1 MTRLLIVDDSEL
13 ALELLA
19 EQIRGQLGWEVA
31 TSPRIDGLDVVLGTH
46 DPFDIAVVDLAFFGQ
61 ERTGLDAL
69 LAIYEHTP
77 TCRLVVY
84 TQGDSSVAEMLR
96 DAWDAFD
103 LATALSKNRP
113 IAAVLQDLRE
123 VATHG
128 SAPVDVLLQPWLP
141 PERSHWRSIEGY
153 GRLVGHAGH
162 AKLWRALIELDEE
175 PSYKQLAEHTG
186 LSLPSVRN
194 YRSELLDNLALHYLD
209 RPKMRQMQLFAKRC
223 RPLLERHIRL
233 KLDDAPS
240 APRSASASASSSSA
254 AAPSPEPT
262 G

>member
-13 ALELLA
+13 AQELLA
-19 EQIRGQLGWEVA
+19 AQIRHELGWEVA
-31 TSPRIDGLDVVLGTH
+31 TTPSADGLDAFLDAH
-46 DPFDIAVVDLAFFGQ
+46 EPFDIAVVDLAFFGQ

-77 TCRLVVY
+77 ACRLVVY
-84 TQGDSSVAEMLR
+84 TQGDSSVADMLR
-96 DAWDAFD
+96 DAWDAFE
-103 LATALSKNRP
+103 LGTALSKNRP

-123 VATHG
+123 VAAHG
-128 SAPVDVLLQPWLP
+128 TAPVDVLLQPWLP
-141 PERSHWRSIEGY
+141 PQRSPWRSIEGY

-162 AKLWRALIELDEE
+162 AKLWRALIELEEE

-233 KLDDAPS
+233 KLDPATREPS
-240 APRSASASASSSSA
+240 
-254 AAPSPEPT
+254 

>member
-19 EQIRGQLGWEVA
+19 DQIRRDLGWEV
-31 TSPRIDGLDVVLGTH
+31 TTTPQVEGLDAVLGDH
-46 DPFDIAVVDLAFFGQ
+46 EPFDIAVVDLAFFGREQ
-61 ERTGLDAL
+61 TGLDAL

-77 TCRLVVY
+77 ACRLVVY

-96 DAWDAFD
+96 DAWDAFE

-113 IAAVLQDLRE
+113 ISAVLQDLRE
-123 VATHG
+123 VAVHG
-128 SAPVDVLLQPWLP
+128 SAPVDELLQPWLP
-141 PERSHWRSIEGY
+141 PERSPWRSIEGY

-175 PSYKQLAEHTG
+175 PSYKQLAEQTG

-194 YRSELLDNLALHYLD
+194 YRSELLDNLALHYLE
-209 RPKMRQMQLFAKRC
+209 RPKMRQMQQFAKRC

-233 KLDDAPS
+233 KLDGA
-240 APRSASASASSSSA
+240 
-254 AAPSPEPT
+254 T

>member
-13 ALELLA
+13 AQELLA
-19 EQIRGQLGWEVA
+19 VQIRQELGWEVA
-31 TSPRIDGLDVVLGTH
+31 TTPSVDGLDALLDEH
-46 DPFDIAVVDLAFFGQ
+46 EPFDIAVVDLAFFGQ
-61 ERTGLDAL
+61 DRTGLDAL

-77 TCRLVVY
+77 RCRLVVY
-84 TQGDSSVAEMLR
+84 TQGDSSVADMLR
-96 DAWDAFD
+96 DAWDAFE
-103 LATALSKNRP
+103 LGTALSKNRP

-123 VATHG
+123 VAAHG

-141 PERSHWRSIEGY
+141 PTRSPWRSIEGY

-233 KLDDAPS
+233 KLDPATREPS
-240 APRSASASASSSSA
+240 
-254 AAPSPEPT
+254 

>member
-1 MTRLLIVDDSEL
+1 MPSSPTRAAGTTRLLIVDDSEL

-19 EQIRGQLGWEVA
+19 DQIRRELGWEVVA
-31 TSPRIDGLDVVLGTH
+31 TPQVAGLEAVLDDGE
-46 DPFDIAVVDLAFFGQ
+46 PFDIAVVDLAFFGQ
-61 ERTGLDAL
+61 AETGLDAL

-77 TCRLVVY
+77 ACRLVVY

-96 DAWDAFD
+96 DAWDAFE

-113 IAAVLQDLRE
+113 IAAVLQDLRR
-123 VATHG
+123 VAEHG

-141 PERSHWRSIEGY
+141 PERSQWRSIDGY

-194 YRSELLDNLALHYLD
+194 YRSELLDHLALHYLD

-223 RPLLERHIRL
+223 RPLLERHIRV
-233 KLDDAPS
+233 KLGEAPGGG
-240 APRSASASASSSSA
+240 PTPGPGPGA
-254 AAPSPEPT
+254 AR
-262 G
+262 

>member
-13 ALELLA
+13 ALGLLA
-19 EQIRGQLGWEVA
+19 DQIRRELGWEVTTIA
-31 TSPRIDGLDVVLGTH
+31 QVDGLAGLLDRS

-61 ERTGLDAL
+61 GETGLDAL

-77 TCRLVVY
+77 ACRLIVY
-84 TQGDSSVAEMLR
+84 TQGDSSVADMLR

-103 LATALSKNRP
+103 LATALSKNRAIP
-113 IAAVLQDLRE
+113 AVLQDLRE

-141 PERSHWRSIEGY
+141 PERSPWRSIEGY

-162 AKLWRALIELDEE
+162 AKLWRALIELEEE
-175 PSYKQLAEHTG
+175 PSYKQLAEYTG

-223 RPLLERHIRL
+223 RPLLERHIRP
-233 KLDDAPS
+233 KLDSPA
-240 APRSASASASSSSA
+240 AS
-254 AAPSPEPT
+254 SPEPS

>member
-13 ALELLA
+13 AQELLA
-19 EQIRGQLGWEVA
+19 VQIRQELGWEVA
-31 TSPRIDGLDVVLGTH
+31 TTPSVDGLDALLDEH
-46 DPFDIAVVDLAFFGQ
+46 EPFDIAVVDLAFFGQ
-61 ERTGLDAL
+61 DRTGLDAL

-77 TCRLVVY
+77 RCRLVVY
-84 TQGDSSVAEMLR
+84 TQGDSSVADMLR
-96 DAWDAFD
+96 DAWDAFE
-103 LATALSKNRP
+103 LGTALSKNRP

-123 VATHG
+123 VAAHG

-141 PERSHWRSIEGY
+141 PTRSPWRSIEGY

-223 RPLLERHIRL
+223 RPLLERHIRP
-233 KLDDAPS
+233 KLDS
-240 APRSASASASSSSA
+240 AGAGA
-254 AAPSPEPT
+254 AASPEPP

>member
-13 ALELLA
+13 AHGLLA
-19 EQIRGQLGWEVA
+19 EQIRRELGWEVA
-31 TSPRIDGLDVVLGTH
+31 TSDRVDGLERLLDEH
-46 DPFDIAVVDLAFFGQ
+46 EPFDIAVVDLAFFGQ

-69 LAIYEHTP
+69 LTIYEHTRD
-77 TCRLVVY
+77 CRLVVY

-96 DAWDAFD
+96 DAWDAFA

-113 IAAVLQDLRE
+113 ISAVLQDLRE
-123 VATHG
+123 VAAHG

-141 PERSHWRSIEGY
+141 PERSPWRSIDGY

-194 YRSELLDNLALHYLD
+194 YRSELLDNLALHYLE
-209 RPKMRQMQLFAKRC
+209 RPKMRQMQQFAKRC

-233 KLDDAPS
+233 KLDPPPAV
-240 APRSASASASSSSA
+240 A
-254 AAPSPEPT
+254 AVDPHGGPERP

>member
-1 MTRLLIVDDSEL
+1 
-13 ALELLA
+13 
-19 EQIRGQLGWEVA
+19 
-31 TSPRIDGLDVVLGTH
+31 
-46 DPFDIAVVDLAFFGQ
+46 
-61 ERTGLDAL
+61 
-69 LAIYEHTP
+69 
-77 TCRLVVY
+77 
-84 TQGDSSVAEMLR
+84 
-96 DAWDAFD
+96 
-103 LATALSKNRP
+103 
-113 IAAVLQDLRE
+113 VLQDLRE
-123 VATHG
+123 VAAHG

-162 AKLWRALIELDEE
+162 AKLWRALIELEEE
-175 PSYKQLAEHTG
+175 PSYKQLAEYTG

-233 KLDDAPS
+233 KLDDAP
-240 APRSASASASSSSA
+240 A
-254 AAPSPEPT
+254 PEPA